1 MRLWKECKGWKMRK
15 RALKFYL
22 LVEQDCNIYEF
33 TADEI
38 TYTRLEHD
46 QASWIFSMGKGKIAK
61 IPPLFEDLLAVDR
74 CWKGESYFSEI
85 MAKRLLFIYQ
95 FMALH

>member
-1 MRLWKECKGWKMRK
+1 MRK

-22 LVEQDCNIYEF
+22 QAEQDCNIYEF

-38 TYTRLEHD
+38 TYTRLEQD
-46 QASWIFSMGKGKIAK
+46 QVSWISSMGKGKVAK
-61 IPPLFEDLLAVDR
+61 IQPLFEDLLAVDR
-74 CWKGESYFSEI
+74 RWEEESYFSEI
-85 MAKRLLFIYQ
+85 VAKRLSLIYQ